1 MRSICSARIRVGD
14 FLADKKRF
22 ESFKLVGAVSPFQ
35 PRRHSHSRSQFSQ
48 PSPSPFH
55 LRPSLPLSFS
65 SSSHDISLS
74 TTSSSISSLSQLG
87 SAPTNCSSHHWRCSS
102 MSTRRESAAEVM
114 GVTLL
119 ALLAS
124 NIEDNYRARRQ
135 GFYLS
140 PRSMGSRGK
149 TEPGRF
155 LLSPV
160 DIPERSTPEIEPRIG
175 KPCWGQLQL
184 WFEWPRQYLVEEEA
198 NEEDPMCLPHHSS
211 CRHASPLL
219 FAWF

>member
-1 MRSICSARIRVGD
+1 MYTLLCS
-14 FLADKKRF
+14 
-22 ESFKLVGAVSPFQ
+22 
-35 PRRHSHSRSQFSQ
+35 
-48 PSPSPFH
+48 
-55 LRPSLPLSFS
+55 
-65 SSSHDISLS
+65 
-74 TTSSSISSLSQLG
+74 SSLSNSLEPYRHLSPVDIPIHAPILATLSISIPP
-87 SAPTNCSSHHWRCSS
+87 SALSSSLLFFFFSRHLPFDDVLFHLFSFSARFRTNCSSHHWRCSS

-160 DIPERSTPEIEPRIG
+160 DIPERSTPDIEPRIG

-184 WFEWPRQYLVEEEA
+184 WFEWPRQYVRQPYQDQLVEEEA

-219 FAWF
+219 FAWFS